1 MSDEPYYCS
10 AQINIPPEFPEIL
23 KQFTKSAIVTQP
35 KDVLA
40 WAAGYFRALANNE
53 TPPVKQRIELPTVT
67 QKFDS
72 GLTPGNL
79 RILNKQLGPKK
90 TVPIETILEHWQ
102 VLHLPKETFDE
113 ISRIGNFTGDVYW
126 LNFFAIAISHINENL
141 TESMKLVCEQLTA
154 DPEGG
159 AAKIPM
165 QLFVDLYK
173 YLVKIDGEISDNTV
187 ETALNHLYY
196 MSEKQDGMIMPRNF
210 MAPECP
216 GLY

>member
-1 MSDEPYYCS
+1 M
-10 AQINIPPEFPEIL
+10 
-23 KQFTKSAIVTQP
+23 
-35 KDVLA
+35 
-40 WAAGYFRALANNE
+40 ANNE

-126 LNFFAIAISHINENL
+126 LNFFAIAISHINEVRNL
-141 TESMKLVCEQLTA
+141 
-154 DPEGG
+154 
-159 AAKIPM
+159 
-165 QLFVDLYK
+165 LFLK
-173 YLVKIDGEISDNTV
+173 CLEISW
-187 ETALNHLYY
+187 YIF
-196 MSEKQDGMIMPRNF
+196 S
-210 MAPECP
+210 
-216 GLY
+216 